1 MQTLKKIKT
10 KCLLRIVVEVG
21 NERWA
26 LGFLRQGKYC
36 VCVCVC
42 AHACVPVRFSVGL
55 SVPLSL
61 PLCVPFCGSIKLFLL
76 DSVSLA

>member
-42 AHACVPVRFSVGL
+42 AHACTIMSAGCLEISNIIIQRRAE
-55 SVPLSL
+55 PL
-61 PLCVPFCGSIKLFLL
+61 LFLL
-76 DSVSLA
+76 V